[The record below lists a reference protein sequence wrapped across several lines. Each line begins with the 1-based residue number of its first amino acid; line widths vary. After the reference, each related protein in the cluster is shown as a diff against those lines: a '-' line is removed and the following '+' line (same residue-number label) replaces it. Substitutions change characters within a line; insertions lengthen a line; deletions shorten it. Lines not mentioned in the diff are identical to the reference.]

1 MYKNYKTTSKTY
13 FIFNQ
18 MKKLIFKR
26 PVNYL
31 IKNVETAP
39 TVGFEPRLLHFRE
52 NATSTDIILIID
64 IEVTVRLSYHT
75 LMSS

>member
-1 MYKNYKTTSKTY
+1 MYKNYKTTSTAY
-13 FIFNQ
+13 FNFYRT
-18 MKKLIFKR
+18 KKLIFNR
-26 PVNYL
+26 LFNYL

-52 NATSTDIILIID
+52 NATSTDIILIND